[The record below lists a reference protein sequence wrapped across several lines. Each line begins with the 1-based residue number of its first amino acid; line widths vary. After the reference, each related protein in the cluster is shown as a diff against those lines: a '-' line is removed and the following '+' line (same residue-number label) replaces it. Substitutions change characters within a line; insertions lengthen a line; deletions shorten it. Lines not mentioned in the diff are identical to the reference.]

1 MVALDDGGVAG
12 AGLDHIGID
21 GALDQVI
28 HLADLFG
35 LRLKDTDEF
44 LPDDLPLA
52 LRLADAGEFGEEQL
66 LRVGPDEVDI
76 PLFEGLLH
84 LVALVQ
90 AHEAVVHKHAG
101 QLAAYGLGYQGC
113 RHGGVHAA
121 GQGQQHLAV
130 PHLLPDLADGSL
142 LVVAHGPV
150 ARCAAD
156 LIQEVADHV
165 GAMLR
170 MIDLRVVLDAV
181 EAAALIADGHI
192 GAGVGVGHQSEALR
206 HLLHVVPVT
215 HPGDALGGKALEE
228 LAGRIEIRL
237 GLAVLPGG
245 VVLGLGNPAAQVMG
259 HQLTAVADA
268 QDGHAPGENGRVH
281 LGGFGI
287 IHAVGATGKDDA
299 DGIHGADVRQRGG
312 VGLYLAVDAALP
324 DPAGNELIVLSAEVQ
339 HDDSLVRQG
348 NSSFV

>member
-1 MVALDDGGVAG
+1 
-12 AGLDHIGID
+12 
-21 GALDQVI
+21 
-28 HLADLFG
+28 
-35 LRLKDTDEF
+35 
-44 LPDDLPLA
+44 
-52 LRLADAGEFGEEQL
+52 
-66 LRVGPDEVDI
+66 
-76 PLFEGLLH
+76 
-84 LVALVQ
+84 
-90 AHEAVVHKHAG
+90 
-101 QLAAYGLGYQGC
+101 
-113 RHGGVHAA
+113 
-121 GQGQQHLAV
+121 
-130 PHLLPDLADGSL
+130 
-142 LVVAHGPV
+142 
-150 ARCAAD
+150 
-156 LIQEVADHV
+156 
-165 GAMLR
+165 MLR

-259 HQLTAVADA
+259 
-268 QDGHAPGENGRVH
+268 
-281 LGGFGI
+281 

>member
-1 MVALDDGGVAG
+1 
-12 AGLDHIGID
+12 
-21 GALDQVI
+21 
-28 HLADLFG
+28 
-35 LRLKDTDEF
+35 
-44 LPDDLPLA
+44 
-52 LRLADAGEFGEEQL
+52 
-66 LRVGPDEVDI
+66 
-76 PLFEGLLH
+76 
-84 LVALVQ
+84 
-90 AHEAVVHKHAG
+90 
-101 QLAAYGLGYQGC
+101 
-113 RHGGVHAA
+113 
-121 GQGQQHLAV
+121 
-130 PHLLPDLADGSL
+130 
-142 LVVAHGPV
+142 
-150 ARCAAD
+150 
-156 LIQEVADHV
+156 
-165 GAMLR
+165 MLR

-245 VVLGLGNPAAQVMG
+245 VVLGLGNPAAQIMG
-259 HQLTAVADA
+259 HQLAAVADA
-268 QDGHAPGENGRVH
+268 QDGHAPGEDGRVH
-281 LGGFGI
+281 LGGLGI
-287 IHAVGATGKDDA
+287 IHAVGAAGEDDA

-324 DPAGNELIVLSAEVQ
+324 DPAGDELIVLSAEVQ